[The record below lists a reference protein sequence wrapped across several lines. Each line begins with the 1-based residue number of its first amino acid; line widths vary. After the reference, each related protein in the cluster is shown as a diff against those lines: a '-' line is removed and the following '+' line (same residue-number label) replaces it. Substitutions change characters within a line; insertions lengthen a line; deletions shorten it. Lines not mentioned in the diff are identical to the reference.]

1 MRTAVFSSFAGWIGA
16 ASILLWLSPCAA
28 FAELVSL
35 TWMQPAGPAPVYEF
49 LIYKG
54 PEPYWGEFVD
64 AVSPE
69 PDGWGGYYADVQIDE
84 IDEGIPVYVWL
95 TATNDFGESP
105 PSNANLYPT
114 PTNPIPE
121 PGAILQLVAG
131 GVGLAFLNKQRMR
144 KNRRPSRTGQSSS

>member
-1 MRTAVFSSFAGWIGA
+1 MRTAAFSSFAGWIGA

-28 FAELVSL
+28 FAELVIL
-35 TWMQPAGPAPVYEF
+35 TWTQPAGPAPVYEF

-69 PDGWGGYYADVQIDE
+69 PDAWGVYSADIQ

-95 TATNDFGESP
+95 TATNDFGEGP
-105 PSNANLYPT
+105 PSNANFY
-114 PTNPIPE
+114 PIPE
-121 PGAILQLVAG
+121 PRAILQLVAG